1 MPIYYKI
8 LYMIKMSRYDQI
20 ARGPLKSLDGHWLKE
35 EDNTEASWLVDRF
48 VSELYLEALCKA
60 SWKCLSAVF
69 RVSFNFH

>member
-1 MPIYYKI
+1 MMDMFLYFNGPAKTFPVTCQASDAYK
-8 LYMIKMSRYDQI
+8 RYK
-20 ARGPLKSLDGHWLKE
+20 PKE
-35 EDNTEASWLVDRF
+35 EDNREASWLVDRF